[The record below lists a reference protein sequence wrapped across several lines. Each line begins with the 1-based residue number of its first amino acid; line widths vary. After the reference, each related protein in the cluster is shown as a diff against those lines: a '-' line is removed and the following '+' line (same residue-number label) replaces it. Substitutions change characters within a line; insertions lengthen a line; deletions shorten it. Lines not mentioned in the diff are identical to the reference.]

1 MNQPQ
6 FTIVKKTAE
15 TGGMALTVLIA
26 YFFFEY
32 VRPQSS
38 VTSIIGYFKIPML
51 LWISL
56 ALIVLMRKKSAL
68 SDKRIILMTIFVG
81 FLAVSVLFATNNFS
95 AYKVTKGMMLT
106 LVSCYAIVVIIQDK
120 ESLKKFINSWVII
133 NIIVALV
140 IIRNGGTGPGGF
152 LADENDAALLMVMAL
167 PFSWYM
173 AQQLDISKKR
183 KYFYWAGCIL
193 ISVAVMA
200 TASRGGLVGYVAVV
214 GMMFL
219 WSAKPAK
226 NIFMALAF
234 GLLFGGIAISFLPKE
249 YVSDMETISDTEGG
263 TAGLR
268 LLHWTA
274 ASIMFTEHPIL
285 GVGAGNYPWNSQ
297 DYLHRS
303 PYFKEGARGRAGR
316 QAHSLYFTLIPE
328 TGLVGIIILFFFL
341 LVCYSQGITIRR
353 AGTRKNKNKASP
365 FIKLSITSLLCSLV
379 GYLSAGAF
387 VSVLYYPV
395 FWHLVAL
402 SVVISNVHQ
411 KYQCEEQKQF
421 ISR

>member
-1 MNQPQ
+1 VQQSQ
-6 FTIVKKTAE
+6 FKIAKKTAK
-15 TGGMALTVLIA
+15 TGGMALTILIA

-38 VTSIIGYFKIPML
+38 VSSIIGYFKIPML
-51 LWISL
+51 LWLSL
-56 ALIVLMRKKSAL
+56 VLFVFSGNKAAL
-68 SDKRIILMTIFVG
+68 SDKRMILMTLFVG
-81 FLAVSVLFATNNFS
+81 FLALSVPFATNNFS
-95 AYKVTKGMMLT
+95 AYKVTKGMVLT
-106 LVSCYAIVVIIQDK
+106 LVSCFALVVIIQDK
-120 ESLKKFINSWVII
+120 ESLKRFINSWVII
-133 NIIVALV
+133 NIVVALV
-140 IIRNGGTGPGGF
+140 IIRNGGKGPGGF
-152 LADENDAALLMVMAL
+152 LADENDAGLLMVMAL
-167 PFSWYM
+167 PFSWYL
-173 AQQLDISKKR
+173 AQQPDISKKR
-183 KYFYWAGCIL
+183 QLFYWAGCIL
-193 ISVAVMA
+193 ISVAVMI

-226 NIFMALAF
+226 NIFMALSFA
-234 GLLFGGIAISFLPKE
+234 LIFGGIAVSFLPQD
-249 YVSDMETISDTEGG
+249 YVEDMKTISDTEGG

-268 LLHWTA
+268 FLHWTT

-303 PYFKEGARGRAGR
+303 PYFKEGARNRAGR

-328 TGLVGIIILFFFL
+328 TGLVGIIIFFSL
-341 LVCYSQGITIRR
+341 LKICYSQGQSIRR
-353 AGTRKNKNKASP
+353 SDPKKKTTTASP
-365 FIKLSITSLLCSLV
+365 LMKLSITALLCSLV

-411 KYQCEEQKQF
+411 KNQFAEQKQF

>member
-1 MNQPQ
+1 VQQSQ
-6 FTIVKKTAE
+6 FEIPKKTAK
-15 TGGMALTVLIA
+15 TGGMALTILIA

-32 VRPQSS
+32 VRPQNS
-38 VTSIIGYFKIPML
+38 VSSIIGYFKIPML
-51 LWISL
+51 LWLSL
-56 ALIVLMRKKSAL
+56 ACIVLSCNKTALNEKRVVLMGLFVGLLAL
-68 SDKRIILMTIFVG
+68 SVP
-81 FLAVSVLFATNNFS
+81 FATNNFS
-95 AYKVTKGMMLT
+95 AYKVTKGMALT
-106 LVSCYAIVVIIQDK
+106 LVSCFALVVIIQDK

-133 NIIVALV
+133 NIVVALV
-140 IIRNGGTGPGGF
+140 IIRNGGKGPGGF
-152 LADENDAALLMVMAL
+152 LADENDAGLLMVMAL
-167 PFSWYM
+167 PFSWYL
-173 AQQLDISKKR
+173 AQHPGISKKR
-183 KYFYWAGCIL
+183 KLFYWAGCIL
-193 ISVAVMA
+193 ISVAVMV

-219 WSAKPAK
+219 WSSKPAK

-234 GLLFGGIAISFLPKE
+234 GLFFGGIAVSLLPKD
-249 YVSDMETISDTEGG
+249 YVDDMKTISDTEGG

-268 LLHWTA
+268 FLHWTA

-303 PYFKEGARGRAGR
+303 PYFKEGARNRSGR

-328 TGLVGIIILFFFL
+328 TGLVGIIIFFSL
-341 LVCYSQGITIRR
+341 LKICYSQGQTIRR
-353 AGTRKNKNKASP
+353 AGTKKNKIKASP
-365 FIKLSITSLLCSLV
+365 FMKLSITALLCSLV

-411 KYQCEEQKQF
+411 KCQFDEQNQF